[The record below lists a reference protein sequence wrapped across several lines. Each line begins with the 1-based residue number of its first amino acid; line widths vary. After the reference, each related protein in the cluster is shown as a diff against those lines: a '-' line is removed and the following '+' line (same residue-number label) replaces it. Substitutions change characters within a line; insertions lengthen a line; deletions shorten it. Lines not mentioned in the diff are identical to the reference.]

1 MHIPTTLQG
10 TGDSHMHA
18 HVPMTHRLQG
28 TSTRIYTYRLTQAK
42 RDSRTRVHKQDHR
55 VGDEDRNTTPLL
67 TQGGTDGQ
75 EPNTLPDSICGHE
88 HLVQLVGLHEAAD
101 LPHGPVQ
108 AGHILPVPP
117 DEVFPP
123 QVDAQVWAPQRG
135 AQLDLAKGDQT
146 G

>member
-1 MHIPTTLQG
+1 MPTTH
-10 TGDSHMHA
+10 TGQEGLA
-18 HVPMTHRLQG
+18 HTHTCPQ
-28 TSTRIYTYRLTQAK
+28 
-42 RDSRTRVHKQDHR
+42 QDHR
-55 VGDEDRNTTPLL
+55 VGDEHRNTAPLL

-75 EPNTLPDSICGHE
+75 ELNTLPDGVCGHE

-101 LPHGPVQ
+101 LPHSPVQ
-108 AGHILPVPP
+108 AGHVLPVPP

-123 QVDAQVWAPQRG
+123 QVDAQVRAPQRG